1 MKYKSRRRI
10 KRLRKKWSE
19 SYDCKTLISATASLC
34 VTTLF
39 ALYHGLLWLVLSS
52 AWHGSICI
60 FYLLLVVIRAI
71 ILLTEYKIKLKSENE
86 KQFWRQKVFWVTAGL
101 LFLLNIS
108 LAFPISFMVL
118 LKKPINIG
126 KIPAIAMAAYTTYK
140 ITMAIVHIGRYKIY
154 HVLVRELRTINLI
167 DALVSILTLQNT
179 LIMVNAG
186 PGEEND
192 MLALSATSSAGIYL
206 IIIMITIRLFFN
218 SKAGR
223 ASQR

>member
-1 MKYKSRRRI
+1 
-10 KRLRKKWSE
+10 
-19 SYDCKTLISATASLC
+19 
-34 VTTLF
+34 
-39 ALYHGLLWLVLSS
+39 
-52 AWHGSICI
+52 
-60 FYLLLVVIRAI
+60 
-71 ILLTEYKIKLKSENE
+71 
-86 KQFWRQKVFWVTAGL
+86 
-101 LFLLNIS
+101 
-108 LAFPISFMVL
+108 MVL